1 MPTFRKGLMY
11 NIFVDVSGQINLAF
25 HTPASEMAT
34 IKFVIEIIRG
44 TYHIYFGYSQFL
56 NIC

>member
-1 MPTFRKGLMY
+1 MY
-11 NIFVDVSGQINLAF
+11 NIFVDVLGQINLAF